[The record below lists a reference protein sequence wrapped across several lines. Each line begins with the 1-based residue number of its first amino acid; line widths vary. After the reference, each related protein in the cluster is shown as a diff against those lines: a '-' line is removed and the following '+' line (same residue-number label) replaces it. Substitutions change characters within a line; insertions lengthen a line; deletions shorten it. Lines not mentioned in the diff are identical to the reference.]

1 MKATRSKSMNYAES
15 KGSCKRLITQ
25 NKFKTLEEADKFL
38 ATEVKALQT
47 SCGLTFLER
56 SKIIIDIDRE
66 NTLKGHLEE
75 YKQKI
80 TDVTGIKWSTYSYNV
95 ESKHVQFAIYL
106 KNEDKFVLKDNERT
120 LDHSNCLQIT
130 RKLNLLV
137 GGDLRFNGWQCRNHY
152 YSSKKYKTKI
162 TDYKISKKELEDK
175 ILSSNICY
183 SSSIFDSYSFTDFS
197 KIQMKQNETEINKKI
212 GKQYH
217 EIKECHNFY
226 EKNKNCS
233 ELEMINNL
241 LEKEIE
247 IAKIT
252 NSKPHSKTEV
262 INRAKSC
269 YKWLKKHF
277 DVKKSSNYNKFHSST
292 RTHNKNVKALL
303 ASELREK
310 NKLTASKIS
319 SKLNVS
325 IRTVFNY
332 FKQIKENV
340 EETVKEIQKTV
351 SQKINLNFENLCWL
365 IQPSLSKI
373 DLYSEKFLI

>member
-1 MKATRSKSMNYAES
+1 MKATRTNSMNYAES

-25 NKFKTLEEADKFL
+25 NKLKTLEEADKFL
-38 ATEVKALQT
+38 ALEVKALQS
-47 SCGLTFLER
+47 SCGLTFFER

-66 NTLKGHLEE
+66 NTLSGHVEE

-80 TDVTGIKWSTYSYNV
+80 TDVTGIKWSTYSYNT
-95 ESKHVQFAIYL
+95 ESKHIQFAIYL
-106 KNEDKFVLKDNERT
+106 RNEDKFNLKDNERT
-120 LDHSNCLQIT
+120 LDHNNYLEVT

-137 GGDLRFNGWQCRNHY
+137 DGDLRFNGWQCRNHY
-152 YSSKKYKTKI
+152 YNSKKYKTKI

-175 ILSSNICY
+175 ILSSNICF
-183 SSSIFDSYSFTDFS
+183 SSSIFSYSFSDFS
-197 KIQMKQNETEINKKI
+197 NIQMKQNETEINKKI
-212 GKQYH
+212 GKQDY
-217 EIKECHNFY
+217 EIRECHNFW
-226 EKNKNCS
+226 KLRNFKCS

-252 NSKPHSKTEV
+252 NSKPHSRIEV

-269 YKWLKKHF
+269 YKWLRKHF
-277 DVKKSSNYNKFHSST
+277 DVKKSSKYNKFHSST
-292 RTHNKNVKALL
+292 RIHNKNVKALL